1 MYARGMTT
9 TTLDLEIAVLHAAE
23 RASFSQREAAEAL
36 GISMVA
42 MRARVWQRS
51 IPAVHIGS
59 AIRIPRSVVE
69 SLRDSSTLLTR
80 ATELTADGGGDAA

>member
-9 TTLDLEIAVLHAAE
+9 NTLDAKIAAIRAADL
-23 RASFSQREAAEAL
+23 ASYSQREAALVL

-42 MRARVWQRS
+42 MRARVWQGS

-59 AIRIPRSVVE
+59 AIRIPRSVVQ
-69 SLRDSSTLLTR
+69 SLLTNANLLTR
-80 ATELTADGGGDAA
+80 ATELTTAGGGDAA